1 MARAPN
7 KLSFDCIESAAKK
20 IHFEIRG
27 MLQKLVDLQKIK
39 GGGGLLQ
46 DKSWLTSC
54 AQDSEDSRSR
64 RPAGCRRKGRSRREG
79 CGRLFVHG
87 NVKESKFNSNSRQHC
102 MGHRLEP
109 AGPENSPWL
118 ETG

>member
-1 MARAPN
+1 MARAPI
-7 KLSFDCIESAAKK
+7 KFSFDCIESAAKK

-79 CGRLFVHG
+79 CGRLVFILLEKIFHNHG
-87 NVKESKFNSNSRQHC
+87 RSYFT
-102 MGHRLEP
+102 
-109 AGPENSPWL
+109 WL
-118 ETG
+118 LSLYVVDFFYF